1 MRPIA
6 SRCLVAVSLL
16 TLGGMAL
23 AAVTYRWVDAQG
35 VVHYS
40 DQPHPGAEV
49 IQLTGAQTYHGTS
62 PGASSAAASP
72 APPAP
77 PAAAGYQ
84 SCSISQ
90 PAAEASLYAPDAV
103 AVLVQVSPAL
113 RAGDQISVTADGAV
127 LQPLSADG
135 LTYQVSQPERGTHSL
150 SAQVRS
156 SDGTVVCSS
165 PAVTFYVQRPS
176 INTPGSPVKPH

>member
-16 TLGGMAL
+16 ALSGMAL

-49 IQLTGAQTYHGTS
+49 IQLTGAQTYHGTA
-62 PGASSAAASP
+62 PGPAPAAAP
-72 APPAP
+72 DAP
-77 PAAAGYQ
+77 PAAAAYQ
-84 SCSISQ
+84 SCAITQ
-90 PAAEASLYAPDAV
+90 PAAEASLYAPDTV
-103 AVLVQVSPAL
+103 EVLLQLSPAL
-113 RAGDQISVTADGAV
+113 RAGDQVSVTADGTV

-135 LTYQVSQPERGTHSL
+135 LNYQVSQPERGTHSL
-150 SAQVRS
+150 SATVRS

-176 INTPGSPVKPH
+176 VNTPGNPVKPH

>member
-1 MRPIA
+1 MRSIA

-16 TLGGMAL
+16 ALGGIAM

-49 IQLTGAQTYHGTS
+49 IQLTGAQTYHGTA
-62 PGASSAAASP
+62 PDAAAAA

-77 PAAAGYQ
+77 SPAAGYQ

-90 PAAEASLYAPDAV
+90 PAAEASLYAPDSV
-103 AVLVQVSPAL
+103 DVLVQLSPAL
-113 RAGDQISVTADGAV
+113 HAGDQISVTVDGAV

-135 LTYQVSQPERGTHSL
+135 LNYQVSQPERGTHSL
-150 SAQVRS
+150 SAQVRT

-176 INTPGSPVKPH
+176 VNAPGNPVKPH